1 MKIVLAEEPNGS
13 QPSEKTFGQ
22 PIVRIGRDPLECQ
35 ITFDN
40 AKYPMV
46 SRRHAELRWEGGKW
60 FLYDLNSS
68 YGTYVNGQR
77 VSGSQAVAVGSVLQF
92 GTQGPS
98 VRVLFMESADAPQP
112 AVQQA
117 PQPVQPTQF
126 QHSQQT
132 PQQSA
137 SQGAPIAP
145 AAAQL
150 DFVES
155 KIHSAPFKLT
165 KSQIW
170 FGRDPSCD
178 IIFESDA
185 VMVSSKHAEITNQNG
200 SFLLTDNNS
209 FNGTLV
215 NGQRIAAQT
224 PLYHNDEIQLGVGGP
239 VVKFNSP
246 TRVAPKG
253 ASL

>member
-68 YGTYVNGQR
+68 YGTFVNGQR
-77 VSGSQAVAVGSVLQF
+77 VSGSQTVAVGSVLQF

-126 QHSQQT
+126 QHSQQAP

-137 SQGAPIAP
+137 PQGAPNAP
-145 AAAQL
+145 VAAQL

-165 KSQIW
+165 KSQI
-170 FGRDPSCD
+170 
-178 IIFESDA
+178 
-185 VMVSSKHAEITNQNG
+185 
-200 SFLLTDNNS
+200 
-209 FNGTLV
+209 
-215 NGQRIAAQT
+215 
-224 PLYHNDEIQLGVGGP
+224 
-239 VVKFNSP
+239 
-246 TRVAPKG
+246 
-253 ASL
+253 